1 MSATV
6 GVDSKFAPPD
16 WTLNTPFGLLQTS
29 YSGNRLMVGK
39 EIFMDTMTYASVA
52 MVPKCIA
59 QDHTHFVRQDLE
71 LLPLDLSIIKR

>member
-1 MSATV
+1 
-6 GVDSKFAPPD
+6 
-16 WTLNTPFGLLQTS
+16 
-29 YSGNRLMVGK
+29 MVGK

-52 MVPKCIA
+52 MLPKCIA